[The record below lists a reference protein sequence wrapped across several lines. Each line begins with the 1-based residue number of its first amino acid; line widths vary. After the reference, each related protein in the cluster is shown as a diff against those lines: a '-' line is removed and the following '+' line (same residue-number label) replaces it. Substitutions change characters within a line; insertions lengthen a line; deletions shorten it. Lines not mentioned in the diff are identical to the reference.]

1 MLQLLDVLFAINFHL
16 FHDLFLS
23 VNLTLKVLLFSER
36 IIETVLEVLVLLGQ
50 DLVGFLSCLKLDLD
64 ILGEE
69 HLILKVASLLKKF
82 GIGSCVF
89 LLFFLK
95 SFDPLLPSFLLAG

>member
-69 HLILKVASLLKKF
+69 HLILKVASLLKEF
-82 GIGSCVF
+82 GIGSCVL
-89 LLFFLK
+89 LLFFFK
-95 SFDPLLPSFLLAG
+95 AFNPLLPSFLLAC